1 MRPNRPGTGEDIM
14 KNNMRQIKRVMAM
27 VLTFCMMLGSM
38 SGYVPGWFAV
48 LAEEGT
54 AEPATTPTEPTVGG
68 GGGGELGTG
77 GPAARR
83 RIRRAL

>member
-1 MRPNRPGTGEDIM
+1 M
-14 KNNMRQIKRVMAM
+14 KNSMRQIKRVMAM

-54 AEPATTPTEPTVGG
+54 AEPATNPTEPTVGG
-68 GGGGELGTG
+68 GERGTG